1 MISLK
6 HILPYFNLVVADYIT
21 GEDYHPT
28 CYRCHFR
35 KGRIEVLPTT
45 EEGSKHSRQ
54 KPYPTLLYVC
64 GYGVLTKQKEQI
76 DKIITD
82 KNKFLFSQQPDG
94 SISFVKRSQVDSLS
108 EKFHT
113 PLLGLGCAKNPSAA
127 IELGK
132 KEYEDTLRFR
142 KLFRL
147 DKTGDLLAALI
158 YERMKWPVLIIAL
171 ILVAINFIVR
181 GPLEKKYNENHALLV
196 VMQKE
201 KGRKKD
207 LSEQQKE
214 LLQEFSSGIHAR
226 FASLADKVAQCV
238 PEHILLHE
246 LSIQPLSQPLEERE
260 ALRIEPFT
268 LLVRGD
274 SPQTSDI
281 SRFVSNL
288 REIEEVNELKIISV
302 EQSRD
307 GRLLNFEIKIKL

>member
-28 CYRCHFR
+28 YYRCHFR

-82 KNKFLFSQQPDG
+82 KNKFLFSQQQDG

-132 KEYEDTLRFR
+132 KEYEETLRFR

-201 KGRKKD
+201 KSRKKD

-281 SRFVSNL
+281 SRLVSNL
-288 REIEEVNELKIISV
+288 REIEGVTDLKIMSV

-307 GRLLNFEIKIKL
+307 ERLLNFEIKIKL

>member
-1 MISLK
+1 
-6 HILPYFNLVVADYIT
+6 
-21 GEDYHPT
+21 
-28 CYRCHFR
+28 
-35 KGRIEVLPTT
+35 
-45 EEGSKHSRQ
+45 
-54 KPYPTLLYVC
+54 
-64 GYGVLTKQKEQI
+64 
-76 DKIITD
+76 
-82 KNKFLFSQQPDG
+82 
-94 SISFVKRSQVDSLS
+94 
-108 EKFHT
+108 
-113 PLLGLGCAKNPSAA
+113 
-127 IELGK
+127 
-132 KEYEDTLRFR
+132 
-142 KLFRL
+142 
-147 DKTGDLLAALI
+147 
-158 YERMKWPVLIIAL
+158 MKWPVLIIAL

-288 REIEEVNELKIISV
+288 REIEGVNELKIISV

-307 GRLLNFEIKIKL
+307 ERLLNFEIKIKL

>member
-82 KNKFLFSQQPDG
+82 KNKFLFSQQQDG

-132 KEYEDTLRFR
+132 KEYEETLRFR

-246 LSIQPLSQPLEERE
+246 LSIPVSYTHLTLPTNRE
-260 ALRIEPFT
+260 
-268 LLVRGD
+268 V
-274 SPQTSDI
+274 
-281 SRFVSNL
+281 
-288 REIEEVNELKIISV
+288 
-302 EQSRD
+302 
-307 GRLLNFEIKIKL
+307 

>member
-82 KNKFLFSQQPDG
+82 KNKFLFSQQQDG
-94 SISFVKRSQVDSLS
+94 SISFVKKSQIDSLS

-113 PLLGLGCAKNPSAA
+113 PLLGLGCAKDPSEA

-132 KEYEDTLRFR
+132 KKYEDTLRFR

>member
-28 CYRCHFR
+28 CYRCYFR

-64 GYGVLTKQKEQI
+64 GYGVLTKQKGQI
-76 DKIITD
+76 DKIISD
-82 KNKFLFSQQPDG
+82 KNKFLFSQQQDG
-94 SISFVKRSQVDSLS
+94 SISFVKRSQIDSLS

-113 PLLGLGCAKNPSAA
+113 PLLGLGCAKDPSEA

-147 DKTGDLLAALI
+147 DKTGDLLATLI

-246 LSIQPLSQPLEERE
+246 LSIQPLSQPLEERK

-288 REIEEVNELKIISV
+288 REIEGVNELKIISV

-307 GRLLNFEIKIKL
+307 ERLLNFEIKIKL

>member
-82 KNKFLFSQQPDG
+82 KNKFLFSQQQDG

-132 KEYEDTLRFR
+132 KEYEETLRFR

-281 SRFVSNL
+281 SRLVSNL
-288 REIEEVNELKIISV
+288 REIEGVTDLKIMSV

-307 GRLLNFEIKIKL
+307 ERLLNFEIKIKL

>member
-35 KGRIEVLPTT
+35 KGHIEVLPTT
-45 EEGSKHSRQ
+45 KEGSKHSRQ

-76 DKIITD
+76 DKIISD
-82 KNKFLFSQQPDG
+82 KNKFLFSQQQDG

-113 PLLGLGCAKNPSAA
+113 PLLGLGCAKDPSAA

-132 KEYEDTLRFR
+132 KEYEETLRFR

-181 GPLEKKYNENHALLV
+181 GPLEKNITRIMPCWLSCKRRKV
-196 VMQKE
+196 VKKTCLSNRKNCCKNFLPGFMRDLPPLPTKSPNAFQSTFFSMNFPYSRCLNPSK
-201 KGRKKD
+201 KGKR
-207 LSEQQKE
+207 SE
-214 LLQEFSSGIHAR
+214 
-226 FASLADKVAQCV
+226 
-238 PEHILLHE
+238 
-246 LSIQPLSQPLEERE
+246 
-260 ALRIEPFT
+260 
-268 LLVRGD
+268 
-274 SPQTSDI
+274 
-281 SRFVSNL
+281 
-288 REIEEVNELKIISV
+288 
-302 EQSRD
+302 
-307 GRLLNFEIKIKL
+307 

>member
-54 KPYPTLLYVC
+54 KPYLTLLYVC

-82 KNKFLFSQQPDG
+82 KNKFLFSQQQDG
-94 SISFVKRSQVDSLS
+94 SISFVKKSQIDSLS

-113 PLLGLGCAKNPSAA
+113 PLLGLGCAKDPSEA

-171 ILVAINFIVR
+171 ILVAINFIVH

>member
-45 EEGSKHSRQ
+45 KEGSKHSRQ

-76 DKIITD
+76 DKIISD
-82 KNKFLFSQQPDG
+82 KNKFLFSQQQDG

-113 PLLGLGCAKNPSAA
+113 PLLGLGCAKDPSAA

-132 KEYEDTLRFR
+132 KEYEETLRFR

-147 DKTGDLLAALI
+147 DKTGDLLATLI

-181 GPLEKKYNENHALLV
+181 GPLGKKYNENHALLV

-288 REIEEVNELKIISV
+288 REIEGVNELKIISV

-307 GRLLNFEIKIKL
+307 ERLLNFEIKIKL

>member
-94 SISFVKRSQVDSLS
+94 SISFVKKSQIDSLS

-113 PLLGLGCAKNPSAA
+113 PLLGLGCAKDPSEA

-158 YERMKWPVLIIAL
+158 YERMKWPILIIAL

>member
-35 KGRIEVLPTT
+35 KGRIKVLPTT

-64 GYGVLTKQKEQI
+64 GYGVLTKQKGQI
-76 DKIITD
+76 DKIISD
-82 KNKFLFSQQPDG
+82 KNKFLFSQQQDG
-94 SISFVKRSQVDSLS
+94 SISFVKRSQIDSLS

-113 PLLGLGCAKNPSAA
+113 PLLGLGCAKDPSEA

-147 DKTGDLLAALI
+147 DKTGDLLATLI

-288 REIEEVNELKIISV
+288 REIEGVNELKIISV

-307 GRLLNFEIKIKL
+307 ERLLNFEIKIKL

>member
-82 KNKFLFSQQPDG
+82 KNKFLFSQQQDG

-132 KEYEDTLRFR
+132 KEYEETLRFR

-281 SRFVSNL
+281 SRLVSNL
-288 REIEEVNELKIISV
+288 REIEGITDLKIMSV

-307 GRLLNFEIKIKL
+307 ERLLNFEIKIKL

>member
-82 KNKFLFSQQPDG
+82 KNKFLFSQQQDG

-132 KEYEDTLRFR
+132 KEYEETLRFR

-281 SRFVSNL
+281 SRLVSNL
-288 REIEEVNELKIISV
+288 REIEGVTDLKIMSV

-307 GRLLNFEIKIKL
+307 ERLLNFKIKIKL

>member
-94 SISFVKRSQVDSLS
+94 SISFVKKSQIDSLS

-113 PLLGLGCAKNPSAA
+113 PLLGLGCAKDPSEA

-158 YERMKWPVLIIAL
+158 YERMKWPILIIAL

-288 REIEEVNELKIISV
+288 REIEGVNELRIISV

-307 GRLLNFEIKIKL
+307 ERLLNFEIKIKL

>member
-35 KGRIEVLPTT
+35 KGHIEVLPTT
-45 EEGSKHSRQ
+45 KEGSKHSRQ

-76 DKIITD
+76 DKIISD
-82 KNKFLFSQQPDG
+82 KNKFLFSQQQDG

-113 PLLGLGCAKNPSAA
+113 PLLGLGCAKDPSAA

-132 KEYEDTLRFR
+132 KEYEETLRFR

-288 REIEEVNELKIISV
+288 REIEGVNELKIISV

>member
-28 CYRCHFR
+28 CYRCHSR

-45 EEGSKHSRQ
+45 EEGSKHSCQ

-82 KNKFLFSQQPDG
+82 KNKFLFSQQQNG
-94 SISFVKRSQVDSLS
+94 SISFVKKSQIDSLS

-113 PLLGLGCAKNPSAA
+113 PLLGLGCAKDPSEA

>member
-35 KGRIEVLPTT
+35 KGHIEVLPTT
-45 EEGSKHSRQ
+45 KEGSKHSRQ

-76 DKIITD
+76 DKIISD
-82 KNKFLFSQQPDG
+82 KNKFLFSQQQDG

-113 PLLGLGCAKNPSAA
+113 PLLGLGCAKDPSAA

-132 KEYEDTLRFR
+132 KEYEETLRFR

-207 LSEQQKE
+207 LSEQQNCCKNF
-214 LLQEFSSGIHAR
+214 LPGFMRDLPPLPTKSPNAFQSTFFSMN
-226 FASLADKVAQCV
+226 F
-238 PEHILLHE
+238 PY
-246 LSIQPLSQPLEERE
+246 
-260 ALRIEPFT
+260 
-268 LLVRGD
+268 
-274 SPQTSDI
+274 
-281 SRFVSNL
+281 SRC
-288 REIEEVNELKIISV
+288 
-302 EQSRD
+302 
-307 GRLLNFEIKIKL
+307 LNPSKKGKRSE

>member
-28 CYRCHFR
+28 YYRCHFR

-82 KNKFLFSQQPDG
+82 KNKFLFSQQQDG

-132 KEYEDTLRFR
+132 KEYEETLRFR

-201 KGRKKD
+201 KSRKKD
-207 LSEQQKE
+207 LSAQQKA

-281 SRFVSNL
+281 SRLVSNL
-288 REIEEVNELKIISV
+288 REIEGVTDLKIMSV

-307 GRLLNFEIKIKL
+307 ERLLNFEIKIKL

>member
-82 KNKFLFSQQPDG
+82 KNKFLFSPQPDG
-94 SISFVKRSQVDSLS
+94 SISCVKKSQIDSLS

-113 PLLGLGCAKNPSAA
+113 PLLGLGCAKDPSEA

-158 YERMKWPVLIIAL
+158 YERMKWPILIIAL

>member
-54 KPYPTLLYVC
+54 KQYPTLLYVC

-82 KNKFLFSQQPDG
+82 KNKFLFSQQQDG
-94 SISFVKRSQVDSLS
+94 SISFVKKSQIDSLS

-113 PLLGLGCAKNPSAA
+113 PLLGLGCAKDPSEA